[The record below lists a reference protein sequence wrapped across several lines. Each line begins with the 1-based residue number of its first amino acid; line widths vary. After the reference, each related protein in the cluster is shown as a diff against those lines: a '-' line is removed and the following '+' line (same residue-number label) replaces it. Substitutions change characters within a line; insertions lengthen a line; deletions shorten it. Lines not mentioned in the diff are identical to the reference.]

1 MNVENDIIY
10 CSKLKAERK
19 KRKWTQQ
26 CVAEKVGI
34 SRSYYNDI
42 ENGRV
47 LPSGKVLLKL
57 NKVLPIFLILNDVNS
72 DSLEGVSWKLNS
84 ICREG

>member
-1 MNVENDIIY
+1 MNAENDIVY
-10 CSKLKAERK
+10 CSKLKVERK
-19 KRKWTQQ
+19 KRKWTQH

-57 NKVLPIFLILNDVNS
+57 NKVLPIFLFINDVNS
-72 DSLEGVSWKLNS
+72 DG
-84 ICREG
+84 